1 MAHVHK
7 KVITNPPDIDGIT
20 QMLGIGRLELVSLAA
35 GVARKRGIKP
45 AEALWMLQRGEVTR
59 EQATEEVIER
69 FRQKLPEPE
78 VKEDDTSAQP
88 EQTV

>member
-1 MAHVHK
+1 MAHVNK
-7 KVITNPPDIDGIT
+7 RVITNPPDIDGIT

-45 AEALWMLQRGEVTR
+45 TEALWMLQRGEVTR
-59 EQATEEVIER
+59 EQAKEEVIEQ

>member
-1 MAHVHK
+1 MIQVNK
-7 KVITNPPDIDGIT
+7 RVITNPPDIDGIT
-20 QMLGIGRLELVSLAA
+20 QMLGIGRLELVGLAA
-35 GVARKRGIKP
+35 SVARKRGIKP
-45 AEALWMLQRGEVTR
+45 TEALWMLQRGEVTL
-59 EQATEEVIER
+59 EQATEEVIQR

>member
-1 MAHVHK
+1 MIQVNK
-7 KVITNPPDIDGIT
+7 RMITNPPDIDGIT
-20 QMLGIGRLELVSLAA
+20 QMLGIGRLELVGLAA
-35 GVARKRGIKP
+35 SVARKRGIKP
-45 AEALWMLQRGEVTR
+45 TEALWMLQRGEVTL
-59 EQATEEVIER
+59 EQAKEEVIQR

>member
-45 AEALWMLQRGEVTR
+45 TEALWMLQRGEVTR

-78 VKEDDTSAQP
+78 VKEDDTSNEP

>member
-1 MAHVHK
+1 MIQVNK
-7 KVITNPPDIDGIT
+7 RVITNPPDIDGIT
-20 QMLGIGRLELVSLAA
+20 QMLGIGRLELVGLAA
-35 GVARKRGIKP
+35 SVARKRGIKP
-45 AEALWMLQRGEVTR
+45 TEALWMLQRGEVTL
-59 EQATEEVIER
+59 EQAKEEVIQR

>member
-7 KVITNPPDIDGIT
+7 KMVTNPPDIDSIT

-35 GVARKRGIKP
+35 GVARKRRIKST
-45 AEALWMLQRGEVTR
+45 EALWMLQCGEVSLA
-59 EQATEEVIER
+59 QAKEEVIER